1 MISIS
6 EKEKYYLG
14 EVEIKEVQNGDIEMI
29 SKKNSTD
36 EIQFCFDMESL
47 KNRSGLVHP
56 HLIGLK
62 RFSIENQK
70 VNSQQLTITDDVWED
85 IWS

>member
-1 MISIS
+1 MISVS

-14 EVEIKEVQNGDIEMI
+14 EVEINEIENGDIEMI
-29 SKKNSTD
+29 SRKNSTD
-36 EIQFCFDMESL
+36 EIQFCFDIESL

-56 HLIGLK
+56 HLIELK

-70 VNSQQLTITDDVWED
+70 VISQRLINLDDVWED
-85 IWS
+85 FWS